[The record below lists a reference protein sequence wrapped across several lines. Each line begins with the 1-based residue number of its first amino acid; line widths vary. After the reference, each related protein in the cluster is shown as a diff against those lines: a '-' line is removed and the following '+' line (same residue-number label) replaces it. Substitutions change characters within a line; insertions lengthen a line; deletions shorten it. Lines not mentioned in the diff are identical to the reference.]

1 MIPRRIPALGM
12 PIGTLIFFALAFCL
26 SLYFV
31 FAAIQGDYGLF
42 RRAEIEAE
50 HLALTRELNT
60 LQARVDRMQNLTHR
74 LSDDYLD
81 VDLLDERARDILG
94 YVRADEIVIH

>member
-1 MIPRRIPALGM
+1 MKPRKTPALG
-12 PIGTLIFFALAFCL
+12 TLVFSAAAFSL
-26 SLYFV
+26 TLYFV

-50 HLALTRELNT
+50 QKDLRAELAQ
-60 LQARVDRMQNLTHR
+60 LQERVARMENLRKR

-81 VDLLDERARDILG
+81 LDLLDQQARDILG
-94 YVRADEIVIH
+94 YVRADEIVVR

>member
-1 MIPRRIPALGM
+1 MKPRKTPAF
-12 PIGTLIFFALAFCL
+12 GTLIFFALAFSL

-42 RRAEIEAE
+42 RRAEINAE
-50 HLALTRELNT
+50 QKALSRELAS
-60 LQARVDRMQNLTHR
+60 LQKRVDWMENLTKR

-81 VDLLDERARDILG
+81 IDLLDERARDTLG
-94 YVRADEIVIH
+94 YVRADEIVIR

>member
-1 MIPRRIPALGM
+1 MKPRKAPAF
-12 PIGTLIFFALAFCL
+12 GTLIFFALAFSL

-42 RRAEIEAE
+42 RRAEINAE
-50 HLALTRELNT
+50 QKVLERELAS
-60 LQARVDRMQNLTHR
+60 LQKRVARMDNLTKR

-81 VDLLDERARDILG
+81 IDLLDERARDTLG
-94 YVRADEIVIH
+94 YVRADEIVIR

>member
-1 MIPRRIPALGM
+1 MKLRRSPALGM
-12 PIGTLIFFALAFCL
+12 PLGTLIFFALAFSL

-42 RRAEIEAE
+42 RRAEIEAQHKQLE
-50 HLALTRELNT
+50 RELAA
-60 LQARVDRMQNLTHR
+60 LQMRVDRMQNLTHR

-81 VDLLDERARDILG
+81 VDLLDERARDTLG
-94 YVRADEIVIH
+94 YVRA

>member
-1 MIPRRIPALGM
+1 MNSRKTPAFG
-12 PIGTLIFFALAFCL
+12 PLIFFALAFGL

-42 RRAEIEAE
+42 RRAEIKAE
-50 HLALTRELNT
+50 QNKLARELSS
-60 LQARVDRMQNLTHR
+60 LQNRVARMENLTKR

-81 VDLLDERARDILG
+81 IDLLDERTRDALG
-94 YVRADEIVIH
+94 YVRADEIVIR